1 MKLSSKLDLVN
12 IASSKGYRPEIL
24 EKICL
29 LLEFSEQIK
38 SSRTIRE
45 TLVLKGGTAINLFC
59 SKELPRLSVDL
70 DFNYIGS
77 LDLDE
82 MRSDR
87 EKISNAILDSATRLN
102 MSVKRNPQRH
112 AGSKSVLVY
121 NSLMGNRGHIEVDIN
136 YMYRT
141 PIWDI
146 SYGTPAPW
154 LKQVELPILDIHEL
168 AAGKLKALLERDA
181 SRDLY
186 DSYQLFTKWNLDFNK
201 LKLSLILYL
210 AMSNS
215 SWDMISTDN
224 ITYSVDDIRA
234 KLIPVLHKETIT
246 NFHHNI
252 IEQWAIKI
260 IDTCKEKVKKLLLF
274 NNKESEFLRL
284 VQKEGVIKP
293 DLLTKD
299 NVLCEKISNH
309 PLLIWRAKKNTKS

>member
-1 MKLSSKLDLVN
+1 MKISSKADLIN

-24 EKICL
+24 EKVCL

-38 SSRTIRE
+38 SSKTIRE

-59 SKELPRLSVDL
+59 TKELPRLSVDL

-77 LDLDE
+77 LDLDK

-87 EKISNAILDSATRLN
+87 EKISDAILDNAAKLN

-112 AGSKSVLVY
+112 AGSKVVLVY
-121 NSLMGNRGHIEVDIN
+121 NSLMDNRGHIEIDIN
-136 YMYRT
+136 YMYRI

-146 SYGTPAPW
+146 TSGSPAPW

-186 DSYQLFTKWNLDFNK
+186 DSYQLLTKWDLDFNK
-201 LKLSLILYL
+201 LRTSFVLYL
-210 AMSNS
+210 AMSDLKWNS
-215 SWDMISTDN
+215 ISLDN
-224 ITYSVDDIRA
+224 ITYNVDDIRK

-246 NFHHNI
+246 NYYHNK
-252 IEQWAIKI
+252 IEEWAIEI
-260 IDTCKEKVKKLLLF
+260 ISECKKRLKPLLPL
-274 NNKESEFLRL
+274 NNKELEFLRL
-284 VQKEGVIKP
+284 VQEDGVIKP
-293 DLLTKD
+293 DLLSND
-299 NVLCEKISNH
+299 SSLCEKIIKH
-309 PLLIWRAKKNTKS
+309 PLINWKAQKKS

>member
-1 MKLSSKLDLVN
+1 MKISSKADLIN

-24 EKICL
+24 EKVCL

-59 SKELPRLSVDL
+59 TKDLPRLSVDL

-77 LDLDE
+77 LDLDK

-87 EKISNAILDSATRLN
+87 EKISDAILDNAAKLN
-102 MSVKRNPQRH
+102 MSVKRNPKRH
-112 AGSKSVLVY
+112 AGSKVVLVY

-136 YMYRT
+136 YMYRI

-146 SYGTPAPW
+146 TYSSPAPW

-186 DSYQLFTKWNLDFNK
+186 DSYQLLTKWDLDFNK
-201 LKLSLILYL
+201 LRTSFVLYL
-210 AMSNS
+210 AMSDLKWNS
-215 SWDMISTDN
+215 ISLDN
-224 ITYSVDDIRA
+224 ITYNIDDIRK

-246 NFHHNI
+246 NYYHNK
-252 IEQWAIKI
+252 IEEWAIEI
-260 IDTCKEKVKKLLLF
+260 INECKERLKSLLPL
-274 NNKESEFLRL
+274 NNKELEFLRL
-284 VQKEGVIKP
+284 VQEDGVIQP
-293 DLLTKD
+293 DLLSDD
-299 NVLCEKISNH
+299 NNLCEKIIKH
-309 PLLIWRAKKNTKS
+309 PLINWKAQKKS